1 MLTLLR
7 AATEDEMIAAFV
19 RAELESPRF
28 GAALRSTL
36 AELGMSVEV
45 VSAAAS
51 VAGANEAR
59 RQLLAAYR
67 GWGQYESVFGG
78 MPDDVVWSW
87 AELDESV
94 LRERVFTIK
103 WYFEETFGTR
113 SAHEI
118 GGVKRR
124 AADASRSQL
133 ERSFAE
139 GRILE
144 PPILLAEPDLRR
156 LVILEGH
163 SRILS
168 YLANSDLVTFPIL
181 SMIGTSPRVAAW
193 SEW

>member
-1 MLTLLR
+1 LLTLLR

-28 GAALRSTL
+28 GAELCSAL
-36 AELGMSVEV
+36 AKLGMSVEV
-45 VSAAAS
+45 VSAATS

-87 AELDESV
+87 AELDESI

-103 WYFEETFGTR
+103 WYFEQTFGTR

-118 GGVKRR
+118 GEMKRR

-133 ERSFAE
+133 ERSVAE
-139 GRILE
+139 GRLLE

-168 YLANSDLVTFPIL
+168 YMANPDLVTFPIL
-181 SMIGTSPRVAAW
+181 SLVGTSARVAEW

>member
-7 AATEDEMIAAFV
+7 AATEDEMIMTFV

-28 GAALRSTL
+28 GAELHSTL
-36 AELGMSVEV
+36 AELGLSVEV
-45 VSAAAS
+45 ISAAPS

-87 AELDESV
+87 VELDESV
-94 LRERVFTIK
+94 LRAQVFTIE
-103 WYFEETFGTR
+103 WYFEEAFGTR
-113 SAHEI
+113 SVNEI
-118 GGVKRR
+118 GEMKRGSG
-124 AADASRSQL
+124 DASRLQL
-133 ERSFAE
+133 EQSVAE
-139 GRILE
+139 GRALE

-168 YLANSDLVTFPIL
+168 YLANPDLVTFPIL
-181 SMIGTSPRVAAW
+181 SMVGTSARVAEW

>member
-7 AATEDEMIAAFV
+7 GATEDEMIATFL

-28 GAALRSTL
+28 GAELHSTL
-36 AELGMSVEV
+36 AELGISVEV
-45 VSAAAS
+45 VSATQS
-51 VAGANEAR
+51 VTGAHKAR

-67 GWGQYESVFGG
+67 GWGQYQSVFGG
-78 MPDDVVWSW
+78 MPDDIVWSW
-87 AELDESV
+87 AELDERV
-94 LRERVFTIK
+94 LRSRVWTIK
-103 WYFEETFGTR
+103 WYFAEAFGTR

-118 GGVKRR
+118 GNIKRGS
-124 AADASRSQL
+124 ADVARSQL
-133 ERSFAE
+133 EQSVAE
-139 GRILE
+139 GRVLE

-168 YLANSDLVTFPIL
+168 YLGHPDLVRFPIL
-181 SMIGTSPRVAAW
+181 SMVGTSARVAEW

>member
-7 AATEDEMIAAFV
+7 EATEDEMIAAFV

-36 AELGMSVEV
+36 AELGMSVEI

-78 MPDDVVWSW
+78 MPNDVVWSW
-87 AELDESV
+87 AALDESV
-94 LRERVFTIK
+94 VRERVFTIK

-118 GGVKRR
+118 GEMKRR

-133 ERSFAE
+133 ERSVAQ
-139 GRILE
+139 GRVME
-144 PPILLAEPDLRR
+144 PAILLAEPELRR
-156 LVILEGH
+156 LVLLEGH

-168 YLANSDLVTFPIL
+168 YLANPDLVTFPIL
-181 SMIGTSPRVAAW
+181 ALVGTSARVAEW

>member
-19 RAELESPRF
+19 RAELDSPRF
-28 GAALRSTL
+28 GAELRSTL
-36 AELGMSVEV
+36 AKLGMSVEV
-45 VSAAAS
+45 VSAAPS
-51 VAGANEAR
+51 VTHANQAR
-59 RQLLAAYR
+59 RLLLAAYR

-78 MPDDVVWSW
+78 MPNDVVWSW
-87 AELDESV
+87 AALDESV
-94 LRERVFTIK
+94 VRERVFTIK

-118 GGVKRR
+118 GEMRRR
-124 AADASRSQL
+124 AADGSRSQL
-133 ERSFAE
+133 ERSVAE
-139 GRILE
+139 GRVME
-144 PPILLAEPDLRR
+144 PAILLAEPDLRQ

-168 YLANSDLVTFPIL
+168 YLANPDLVTFPIL
-181 SMIGTSPRVAAW
+181 SLVGTSARVAEW

>member
-28 GAALRSTL
+28 GAALRTTL

-45 VSAAAS
+45 VSAAPS
-51 VAGANEAR
+51 IAGANEAR

-87 AELDESV
+87 ADLDESV

-103 WYFEETFGTR
+103 WYFEEAFGTR

-118 GGVKRR
+118 AEMKRR
-124 AADASRSQL
+124 AADTSRSQL
-133 ERSFAE
+133 ERSVAE
-139 GRILE
+139 GRMLE
-144 PPILLAEPDLRR
+144 PLILLAEPDLRR

-163 SRILS
+163 SRIVS
-168 YLANSDLVTFPIL
+168 YLANPDLVAFPIPA
-181 SMIGTSPRVAAW
+181 MVGTSSRVAEW